1 VTPNT
6 GRLRDHPELGF
17 RLGESDMVREMLN
30 GVAFSAEITSGGK
43 NGSRRDTGDNHTR

>member
-1 VTPNT
+1 VTPSA
-6 GRLRDHPELGF
+6 GGLRHHAELGF
-17 RLGESDMVREMLN
+17 RLGEFDMVHEMLS